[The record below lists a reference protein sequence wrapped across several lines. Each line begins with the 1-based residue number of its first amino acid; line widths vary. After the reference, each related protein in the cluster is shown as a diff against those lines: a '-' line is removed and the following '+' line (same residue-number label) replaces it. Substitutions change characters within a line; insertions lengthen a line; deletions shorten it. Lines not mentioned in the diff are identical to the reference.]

1 MSFDRQLDSLSG
13 KVGAVLDKL
22 ALASVSPSSSLSPP
36 PSLIIPSSR
45 TPSPANSQSIP
56 PSVSTTPG
64 LEPNPVEVAEP
75 PLASSLPAIP
85 PAHARN
91 THGGAGKAAPI
102 PGVGIPDLPRGPDA
116 WRTAIKQWED
126 PAASIGGKAL
136 KDWPEDWYS
145 GAMRTIT
152 GVKRNMR
159 KVIALEFDR

>member
-1 MSFDRQLDSLSG
+1 
-13 KVGAVLDKL
+13 
-22 ALASVSPSSSLSPP
+22 
-36 PSLIIPSSR
+36 
-45 TPSPANSQSIP
+45 
-56 PSVSTTPG
+56 
-64 LEPNPVEVAEP
+64 
-75 PLASSLPAIP
+75 LPAIP

-91 THGGAGKAAPI
+91 THGGAGKAAPV

-116 WRTAIKQWED
+116 WRTAVKQWED